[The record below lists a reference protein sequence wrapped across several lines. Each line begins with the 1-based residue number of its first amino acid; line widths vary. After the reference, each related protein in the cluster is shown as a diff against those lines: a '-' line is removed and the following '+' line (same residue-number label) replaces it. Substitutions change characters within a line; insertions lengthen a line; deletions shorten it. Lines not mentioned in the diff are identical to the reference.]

1 MKRKQDFFKLI
12 ELLVVIAII
21 AILAGMLL
29 PALNNARAKGRTIS
43 CQNNLKQIGH
53 GHGFYQSDNDG
64 WIVRKK
70 VYSTSANVIYYSDI
84 ISYFI
89 NKKQN
94 GSDPTMDVKLFTCP
108 AENRVSDHLSCHYG
122 INTRLCGHDAGQRK
136 SSQIT
141 QPTQAILNLDNSRLK
156 PDNSSGDPGIDYA
169 IAARISFRHNSDA
182 NVLYFDGHTESR
194 KASYLVSKADG
205 TKDAGN
211 RGRLDIGFS
220 GNPF

>member
-1 MKRKQDFFKLI
+1 MKRKQDFFTLI

-43 CQNNLKQIGH
+43 CQNNLKQIGL

-89 NKKQN
+89 SKKQN

>member
-1 MKRKQDFFKLI
+1 MKEKRNSFTLI

-29 PALNNARAKGRTIS
+29 PALGNARNKGRMIA
-43 CQNNLKQIGH
+43 CRNNLKQIGL
-53 GHGFYQSDNDG
+53 GHGFYQSDYDG

-70 VYSTSANVIYYSDI
+70 VYATSGNVIYYADI
-84 ISYFI
+84 ISYLI
-89 NKKQN
+89 NRKQN
-94 GSDPTMDVKLFTCP
+94 GSDPFMDKQLFTCP

-122 INTRLCGHDAGQRK
+122 INTRLSGHDAGQRK
-136 SSQIT
+136 TSQIT

-156 PDNSSGDPGIDYA
+156 PENSSGDPGIDYA
-169 IAARISFRHNSDA
+169 IAARISFRHNLEA
-182 NVLYFDGHTESR
+182 NVLYFDGHTEGR
-194 KASYLVSKADG
+194 NQTYLVSKADG

-220 GNPF
+220 GDPF

>member
-1 MKRKQDFFKLI
+1 MYCKNRFHYGEIFMALTNEQLLEKFEQDMKYSL
-12 ELLVVIAII
+12 EG
-21 AILAGMLL
+21 LAESTIRGNITYVKKFLETL
-29 PALNNARAKGRTIS
+29 NKPAFDITKNEIS
-43 CQNNLKQIGH
+43 GYVMNL
-53 GHGFYQSDNDG
+53 
-64 WIVRKK
+64 
-70 VYSTSANVIYYSDI
+70 
-84 ISYFI
+84 
-89 NKKQN
+89 KKQN
-94 GSDPTMDVKLFTCP
+94 GNDPMMDKKLFTCP

-169 IAARISFRHNSDA
+169 IAARISFRHNSEA
-182 NVLYFDGHTESR
+182 NVLYFDGHSDSR
-194 KASYLVSKADG
+194 KQTYLVSKADG

-220 GNPF
+220 GDPF

>member
-1 MKRKQDFFKLI
+1 MKGKQKFFTLI

-29 PALNNARAKGRTIS
+29 PALNNARARGKAIS
-43 CQNNLKQIGH
+43 CQNNLKQIGL

-89 NKKQN
+89 SKKQN

>member
-1 MKRKQDFFKLI
+1 MKEKQDFFTLI

-29 PALNNARAKGRTIS
+29 PVLGNARNKGKAIS
-43 CQNNLKQIGH
+43 CRNNLKQIGL
-53 GHGFYQSDNDG
+53 GHGFYQADYDG

-70 VYSTSANVIYYSDI
+70 VYSTSANVIYFADI
-84 ISYFI
+84 ISYLI
-89 NKKQN
+89 DKRQN
-94 GSDPTMDVKLFTCP
+94 GSDPLMDKKLFTCP

-169 IAARISFRHNSDA
+169 IAARISFRHNSES

-194 KASYLVSKADG
+194 KQTYLVSKADG

-220 GNPF
+220 GDPF